1 MARTISQIQKQI
13 NQEIQSD
20 SVLSPL
26 LTSTSQ
32 TALWNLFT
40 FVVAVSIALFE
51 QLQDVFKVQI
61 ETEINAQ
68 PPGTPDWITKE
79 MLAFQYSTGDPQ
91 VVQFTNGVPAY
102 PIINTNLQVIKHCAI
117 DTTTVAPGRVAVKC
131 ATADPTTPLTQ
142 QVYSVTVTAAGSGF
156 TTAPLVTIKGG
167 GPSAKGATITLP
179 APPYTVGQVITATT
193 GGSGFVETPIALI
206 DIFGTGGSG
215 LKLQVNIDSQLAA
228 AQAYIDVIGFAGIRY
243 ELSSLANDWLIFGDK
258 FGAADG
264 MYVQFDAQYTFG
276 LIRSNVTSAIQTY
289 LTTLPFDGLIIL
301 SDLMGAIKSVP
312 GVIDVDFKNLV
323 RTDNTY
329 GSELPLVGGSTV
341 YLPQV
346 NSIAGIALYEPSL
359 SKILYQTNP
368 LS

>member
-13 NQEIQSD
+13 NQGIQTD

-61 ETEINAQ
+61 ESEINAQ
-68 PPGTPDWITKE
+68 PPGTPEWVTKE
-79 MLAFQYSTGDPQ
+79 LLAFQYSTGDPQ

-117 DTTTVAPGRVAVKC
+117 DTTTVAPGRVSVKC
-131 ATADPTTPLTQ
+131 ATSDPTTPLTQ
-142 QVYSVTVTAAGSGF
+142 QVFSVTVTAAGSGF
-156 TTAPLVTIKGG
+156 LSAPTVTINGG
-167 GPSAKGATITLP
+167 GANASGAIITMP
-179 APPYTVGQVITATT
+179 APPYTVGQVITATVGGT
-193 GGSGFVETPIALI
+193 GYVKTPNALI
-206 DIFGTGGSG
+206 DISGTGGSG

-228 AQAYIDVIGFAGIRY
+228 AQAYMDVIGFAGIRY
-243 ELSSLANDWLIFGDK
+243 ELSSLANDWLIFSDK
-258 FGAADG
+258 VGSVDG

-276 LIRSNVTSAIQTY
+276 LIRSNVVGAIQQY
-289 LTTLPFDGLIIL
+289 LTTLTFDGHIIL
-301 SDLMGAIKSVP
+301 SDLMGAIKAVP
-312 GVIDVDFKNLV
+312 GVIDVDFKNICLAPNDIATSQNLV
-323 RTDNTY
+323 S
-329 GSELPLVGGSTV
+329 GSRVQKPWIKTL
-341 YLPQV
+341 
-346 NSIAGIALYEPSL
+346 AGTALYEPSK
-359 SKILYQTNP
+359 SKIIYQTNP